1 MLLQLALD
9 LPEAADRP
17 HFWRI
22 FCRHCWPVL
31 PITQMGFLAPD
42 RARPQ
47 IMAGGNDSWM
57 GLDLKGEKLQLFL
70 SSMER
75 PVAVENMPAFFKSTR
90 DELRD
95 AGAEWIIALKWEDE
109 HLGNVLLELDPGYLD
124 PDPTEL
130 LEELFIETSR
140 LLSRYHDSHDN
151 ADVNLELVRILVSQH
166 EKSRQGSNA
175 LTGTMVKQ
183 VGRLARV
190 MAFPPD
196 QERDLVYGC
205 LLRDVGLFDKTEDFP
220 RGDRTWSQEQR
231 AMWLKHPEDGL
242 GLLKEI
248 NIPQTILDAVKCH
261 HERFDGKGFPQGIE
275 GHAIPMVARVVA
287 IAEHYAEMVTGAD
300 GQTPLSPVAAAEL
313 LRRSA
318 GSRFDPDLVELFL
331 KAVLPGGTRRRKGKT
346 ALPDL
351 EPVV

>member
-1 MLLQLALD
+1 
-9 LPEAADRP
+9 
-17 HFWRI
+17 
-22 FCRHCWPVL
+22 
-31 PITQMGFLAPD
+31 
-42 RARPQ
+42 
-47 IMAGGNDSWM
+47 
-57 GLDLKGEKLQLFL
+57 
-70 SSMER
+70 
-75 PVAVENMPAFFKSTR
+75 
-90 DELRD
+90 
-95 AGAEWIIALKWEDE
+95 
-109 HLGNVLLELDPGYLD
+109 
-124 PDPTEL
+124 
-130 LEELFIETSR
+130 
-140 LLSRYHDSHDN
+140 
-151 ADVNLELVRILVSQH
+151 
-166 EKSRQGSNA
+166 
-175 LTGTMVKQ
+175 
-183 VGRLARV
+183 
-190 MAFPPD
+190 
-196 QERDLVYGC
+196 
-205 LLRDVGLFDKTEDFP
+205 
-220 RGDRTWSQEQR
+220 
-231 AMWLKHPEDGL
+231 MWLKHPEDGL